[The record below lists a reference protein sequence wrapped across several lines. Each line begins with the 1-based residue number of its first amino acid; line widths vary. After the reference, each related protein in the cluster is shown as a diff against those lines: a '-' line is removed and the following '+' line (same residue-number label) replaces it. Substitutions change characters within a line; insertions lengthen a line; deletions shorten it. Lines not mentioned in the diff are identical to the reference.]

1 MTSSQDSAHV
11 SCMLLGEDVLHVKQD
26 SMALLAA
33 RSLDVQGATVMWVE
47 HMINTVMLYQASA
60 DAGQMSLQ
68 ETAPDLHHSISTQR
82 CFISRQ
88 N

>member
-33 RSLDVQGATVMWVE
+33 RSLDVQV
-47 HMINTVMLYQASA
+47 LYILSFFI
-60 DAGQMSLQ
+60 LFF
-68 ETAPDLHHSISTQR
+68 LSILAVSWLL
-82 CFISRQ
+82 
-88 N
+88 